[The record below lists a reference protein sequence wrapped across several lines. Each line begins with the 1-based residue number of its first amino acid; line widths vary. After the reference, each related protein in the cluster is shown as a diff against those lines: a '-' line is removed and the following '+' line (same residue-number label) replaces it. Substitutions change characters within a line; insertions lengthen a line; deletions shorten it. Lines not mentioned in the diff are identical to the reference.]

1 MPCDMMVTIEE
12 VAISDTMTSPEHNS
26 GIIITDLSNTPSFEE
41 VYIPKRV
48 PGQLVSIPLRL
59 ACGSTMWLYS
69 KVPKSVLSIGKRDG
83 S

>member
-1 MPCDMMVTIEE
+1 MPCDMMITIEE
-12 VAISDTMTSPEHNS
+12 VAISDTMTSPEHS
-26 GIIITDLSNTPSFEE
+26 SDFSHTPSFEE

-59 ACGSTMWLYS
+59 ACGS
-69 KVPKSVLSIGKRDG
+69 KVGCIVKSPKSVLSIGKKDG